1 MRPLPLAPLLLGLWI
16 GLTLTGLPAAR
27 GADVKDKA
35 KAGDDKSDKVKFNT
49 VDHVELHGVW
59 YPATGGGKKAP
70 AVLLLHNVK
79 SDSSKDGWDKL
90 ARELQDAGYAV
101 LTFDFRGHGNSTAVD
116 PSFWNDTSSAG
127 LLRLTE
133 FNREQCK
140 TGFNPKQPKES
151 ISIKDFK
158 TSYYPALVNDIEA
171 ARAFIDRKN
180 DGGECNSSNLILIGA
195 EEGASLGALWMA
207 SEMSLYRVT
216 NSNPITGIP
225 LRWATTPEGKD
236 IGAGV
241 WLSISPAIGSYS
253 APVSTWLQMGVKEK
267 KVPMA
272 FLYGDKDTTAASF
285 SKRCYAAVKPSKD
298 AKTKLT
304 GELPIKDS
312 RLSGNDLLGDQLNA
326 RKWIIDKY
334 LKAIKDEQVAP
345 AWEEK
350 KDEESAFVWVLQGT
364 NQPIPAK
371 SEKEKVM
378 SPIPWQRFL
387 R

>member
-1 MRPLPLAPLLLGLWI
+1 MRSLPLAPLLLGLWV

-27 GADVKDKA
+27 GADVKD

-59 YPATGGGKKAP
+59 YPPTGGGKKTP

-90 ARELQDAGYAV
+90 ARELQEAGYAV

-116 PSFWNDTSSAG
+116 PSFWNDTSSTG
-127 LLRLTE
+127 LRALTE

-140 TGFNPKQPKES
+140 TGFNPNKPKES

-171 ARAFIDRKN
+171 ARAFLDRKN

-216 NSNPITGIP
+216 SSNPITGLP

-236 IGAGV
+236 VGAAV
-241 WLSISPAIGSYS
+241 WLSISPAIGSYN
-253 APVSTWLQMGVKEK
+253 APVRTWLQMGVKEK

-272 FLYGDKDTTAASF
+272 FLYGDKDTTAANI
-285 SKRCYAAVKPSKD
+285 SKSCFAAVKPPRE

-312 RLSGNDLLGDQLNA
+312 KLSGNALLGDQLNA
-326 RKWIIDKY
+326 RKWIIDTY
-334 LKAIKDEQVAP
+334 LKAVKEEQVAP

-350 KDEESAFVWVLQGT
+350 KDEESAFVWVLQGS

-378 SPIPWQRFL
+378 SPIPWSRFL